1 MSEGK
6 TIVTGADE
14 GGTGTTATNADATK
28 VEAGAGGVDQTK
40 VVDDKA
46 NTDKA
51 NTEGTD
57 GKKPVDPKD
66 KPAGAPEKYE
76 DFKLPEG
83 VVVPDEVKGEYLN
96 LFKEAN
102 LSQDTA
108 QKFIDFQLKV
118 EKKAAEALTKHWD
131 DTHAGWKK
139 AIKEDK
145 DFGGEKF
152 KENRAFAKAALA
164 SEFADPELA
173 EALEVTGAGNH
184 PAVFR
189 LLARIGKAASDDKL
203 VPAGKGKGA
212 EKDPAKKLFPNFN

>member
-6 TIVTGADE
+6 TIVTGAGE
-14 GGTGTTATNADATK
+14 GGTGTTEANTDATK
-28 VEAGAGGVDQTK
+28 VEAGAGGVDTTK

-46 NTDKA
+46 NADKA
-51 NTEGTD
+51 NTEGKD
-57 GKKPVDPKD
+57 GKQPADPKD

-83 VVVPDEVKGEYLN
+83 VVIPDEVKGEYLN

-102 LSQDTA
+102 LTQEAA
-108 QKFIDFQLKV
+108 QKLIDFQIGV
-118 EKKAAEALTKHWD
+118 EKKAADALTKHWD
-131 DTHAGWKK
+131 ATHATWKK
-139 AIKEDK
+139 AITEDK

-152 KENRAFAKAALA
+152 KESLALAKAALA

-173 EALEVTGAGNH
+173 EALEVTGAGNN

-189 LLARIGKAASDDKL
+189 LLARLGKAVSDDKL

-212 EKDPAKKLFPNFN
+212 EKDPAKILFPNFK